1 MIMGLFSK
9 GVKLPDAGFFE
20 GFTDAHSHILPGVD
34 DGVSTIEESLRILD
48 RYERMGV
55 KSVILTPHVM
65 EDIPNTTSFLKSRF
79 SELEAAYAGPLILYL
94 ASENMIDG
102 LFDQRLEKNDFL
114 PMPGK
119 RLLVETSYYTAPM
132 DLVGRLDKVRSTGY
146 FPVLAHPERYMYME
160 ISDYGR
166 IRNMGVHFQ
175 MNIPSMLGLY
185 GPDALAKSYWL
196 LDHGYY
202 DFAGTDIHSERLIHH
217 LLGDKTD
224 KKRVQK
230 AAHLHFQF

>member
-1 MIMGLFSK
+1 M
-9 GVKLPDAGFFE
+9 PDAGYFE

-34 DGVSTIEESLRILD
+34 DGVATIEESLRILGK
-48 RYERMGV
+48 YEEMGV
-55 KSVILTPHVM
+55 KSVILTPHIM
-65 EDIPNTTSFLKSRF
+65 EDIPNTTASLKLHF
-79 SELEAAYAGPLILYL
+79 SELEAAYSGPIILYL

-114 PMPGK
+114 AMPGK

-132 DLVGRLDKVRSTGY
+132 DLVGRLDKVRSIGY

-160 ISDYGR
+160 LSDYGK
-166 IRNMGVHFQ
+166 IKGMGVQFQ
-175 MNIPSMLGLY
+175 MNIPSLLGLY
-185 GPDALAKSYWL
+185 GPEALAKSYWL

-202 DFAGTDIHSERLIHH
+202 DFTGTDLHSERLIHH
-217 LLGDKTD
+217 LVGDKSD

-230 AAHLHFQF
+230 AARLQFPF